1 MPVHSKGNKRYKFRN
16 DFLQPSISDHD
27 VKFGHK
33 VFRLSF
39 CKCLYGLDEMI
50 SPKCRISI
58 SYMLI
63 YASILSLVLDFFID
77 VKFLN
82 DLKSAWLN

>member
-1 MPVHSKGNKRYKFRN
+1 MPDHSKGNKRVKFYRN
-16 DFLQPSISDHD
+16 FIQSRITDHD

-39 CKCLYGLDEMI
+39 CQCLYDLDKKI
-50 SPKCRISI
+50 SPKLRISI
-58 SYMLI
+58 SYLLI

-82 DLKSAWLN
+82 DLKSGTFR